1 MTFKTVLVKKWTIM
15 LSGRVRGKHVI
26 TFHNDQPIHDDDH
39 KTFLKMTSTLPL

>member
-26 TFHNDQPIHDDDH
+26 YLFVRFPSFIGP
-39 KTFLKMTSTLPL
+39 FIACCAM

>member
-26 TFHNDQPIHDDDH
+26 YLFVRFPSFIGP
-39 KTFLKMTSTLPL
+39 FIA